1 MYLYQLIISGHHFWV
16 DATSASFF
24 FKTLFTTYESNFKTK
39 GAPIALWYVY
49 VQITNESVNGVYY
62 NNFRYGCLACCAL
75 QQYTQVGFVM
85 NLFGLEKGTH
95 LKKMSMYLLEVGNF
109 DPCFLTVFVKL

>member
-1 MYLYQLIISGHHFWV
+1 MNAPLSVDHFQSSLLGGCNKVFFLVKALSII
-16 DATSASFF
+16 
-24 FKTLFTTYESNFKTK
+24 YESNFKTK

-75 QQYTQVGFVM
+75 QQCT
-85 NLFGLEKGTH
+85 
-95 LKKMSMYLLEVGNF
+95 
-109 DPCFLTVFVKL
+109 